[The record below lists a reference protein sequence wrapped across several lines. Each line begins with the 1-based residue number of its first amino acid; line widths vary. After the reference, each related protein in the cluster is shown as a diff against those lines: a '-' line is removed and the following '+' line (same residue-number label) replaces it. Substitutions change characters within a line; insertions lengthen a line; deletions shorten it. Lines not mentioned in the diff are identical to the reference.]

1 MLTTI
6 CEVVVRF
13 NDMDPIF
20 YVLIIFPMFNC
31 KCVAAFASDLIF
43 ISMSLN
49 PDLNKG
55 LKATSVSL
63 DPS

>member
-1 MLTTI
+1 MLTRI
-6 CEVVVRF
+6 CEVVVYF

-31 KCVAAFASDLIF
+31 RCVAAFALDLIF
-43 ISMSLN
+43 KSVSLN
-49 PDLNKG
+49 PHHNKG

-63 DPS
+63 DHS